1 MAEAPRF
8 DAQKLAPDAV
18 DQMRRLDQ
26 LVGSKLD
33 PRLFHLIKMRAS
45 QINGC
50 AYCLDMHS
58 HDALAAG
65 ETPQRLFV
73 LDGWRES
80 PLFTDKERA
89 VLEWV
94 EAITWISD
102 VRDPQALFERLKP
115 HASEEEIAYLTLAA
129 AMINSWNR
137 IAIASGARH
146 KARVQ
151 AGQQQPEDRSWRPA
165 AGDGEGARTPS

>member
-1 MAEAPRF
+1 MAEGPRF
-8 DAQKLAPDAV
+8 DAYKLAPEAV
-18 DQMRRLDQ
+18 DQLRELDQ
-26 LVGSKLD
+26 AIGRKLD
-33 PRLFHLIKMRAS
+33 ARLFHLIKMRAS

-58 HDALAAG
+58 HEALAIG

-89 VLEWV
+89 VLAWV
-94 EAITWISD
+94 EAVTWISD
-102 VRDPQALFERLKP
+102 VRDPQALFEALKA
-115 HASEEEIAYLTLAA
+115 HVSEEEIAYLTLAA
-129 AMINSWNR
+129 AMINTWNR

-151 AGQQQPEDRSWRPA
+151 AAQQPEDRSWRPG
-165 AGDGEGARTPS
+165 AGDGARAPA